1 MEIYLYGNL
10 FERCFLGVFEF
21 RRFLGFERGFI
32 VCIRQDRRRAL
43 MMLTF
48 IGTVKTTH
56 FCIGYFVIGSRFV
69 AYWTVRSTKGPFVG
83 STIADFDTIS
93 FYIFHLTIA
102 FWSISKGVGS
112 GKKSSCNNKRTKHV
126 VPRGVVYLY

>member
-10 FERCFLGVFEF
+10 FERCFLGFNC
-21 RRFLGFERGFI
+21 GFM
-32 VCIRQDRRRAL
+32 VCIRQVRRRRAL

-48 IGTVKTTH
+48 LGTVKTTH
-56 FCIGYFVIGSRFV
+56 FCIGYFVTGSRFV
-69 AYWTVRSTKGPFVG
+69 AYWTVRSTKGPFIG

-93 FYIFHLTIA
+93 FYIFHLTVA
-102 FWSISKGVGS
+102 FWSNSKGVGS

-126 VPRGVVYLY
+126 VPRGALYLY

>member
-10 FERCFLGVFEF
+10 FERYFLGVFEF
-21 RRFLGFERGFI
+21 LRFLGSVRGFI
-32 VCIRQDRRRAL
+32 VCIRQDRRRRAL

-48 IGTVKTTH
+48 LGTVKTTH

-69 AYWTVRSTKGPFVG
+69 AYWTVRSTKCPFIG

-93 FYIFHLTIA
+93 FYIFPPTIA
-102 FWSISKGVGS
+102 FWPISKGVDS
-112 GKKSSCNNKRTKHV
+112 GK
-126 VPRGVVYLY
+126 